1 MDILKYGNMRLT
13 FRRTDY
19 TTLYIN
25 IQLVHKREFIVLQLK
40 RPIDEYVQES
50 LSLFIVRTVRNT

>member
-1 MDILKYGNMRLT
+1 MRLT